1 MISRRL
7 WLILVAV
14 VLAYVITLALDL
26 TPYVRGPEEWRW
38 DRYPVPHWDRL
49 WPIALALTAVV
60 GWVEW
65 INRRLHQSSHARRW
79 TIIGVGALMLAAPAL
94 QLLALR
100 VERLNP
106 LEALLD
112 RAVDIAANGY
122 FTVGHRITDVGEFLR
137 SYPALMPTFP
147 IHPQVHPPG
156 ISLVYWLAGSAL
168 ETAPSLA
175 RPISLLFRRMECND
189 IDLMLL
195 SDARLSSGLAGMLL
209 PTVAHVLTV
218 ACVFKLARDR
228 FGVRAGLYA
237 AALWTVVPSA
247 VLFAGNWSLIY
258 PLVACLIWMSA
269 DAGLTLHFR
278 SGQALRLRSGQA
290 QRSIAW
296 FFVAGLIASAAAFLE
311 LGTIALGLFLALYI
325 LARYAVERRNPLQDW
340 RFLAAAVLAALAGVA
355 TVWIAYQAAYGVS
368 LSQIVET
375 MYPIHTGYEFD
386 RLIWMFNHPYEYAVF
401 LGLPLI
407 VLFVWVSFRALRSAQ
422 AGGIGDPRRTRV
434 DALSLSFGVGL
445 ILLAIVDPARD
456 ETPRTW
462 MLLMPFAVVAV
473 SQLFV
478 DSSARHGDAVSTR
491 FAAVWA
497 LLGIQLLVMIA
508 VLRVIS
514 VGLYGLP
521 PRSSVPAVPETAS
534 RAQAEFGDMAQ
545 LIGYETQVS
554 DRRLTLDPYWQAS
567 GQVDHP
573 YIVFAHLLDARGQ
586 IVSQRDSRPQDGQP
600 LMTCWQPG
608 EIYRDRRILDLPE
621 GMAAGTYALRVG
633 LYHSATG
640 SRLEA
645 VTGGVGDPRRTV
657 IESDHVSL
665 GPIEID
671 SAALR

>member
-1 MISRRL
+1 MISRRA
-7 WLILVAV
+7 WLILGAI
-14 VLAYVITLALDL
+14 VLAYVVTLAFDL

-38 DRYPVPHWDRL
+38 NRYPDPHWDRL
-49 WPIALALTAVV
+49 WPIALALVAVV

-65 INRRLHQSSHARRW
+65 INRRLSQSPHARRW
-79 TIIGVGALMLAAPAL
+79 TIIGVGALMLAALAL

-195 SDARLSSGLAGMLL
+195 SDARLSSALAGMLL
-209 PTVAHVLTV
+209 PTVASVLTV

-237 AALWTVVPSA
+237 AAMWTVVPSA
-247 VLFAGNWSLIY
+247 VLFAGNWSLVY
-258 PLVACLIWMSA
+258 PLLACLIWMSA
-269 DAGLTLHFR
+269 DAGLT
-278 SGQALRLRSGQA
+278 
-290 QRSIAW
+290 QRRIAW
-296 FFVAGLIASAAAFLE
+296 FFLAGLIASAATFLE
-311 LGTIALGLFLALYI
+311 LGTIALGLFLVLYI

-355 TVWIAYQAAYGVS
+355 TAWVTYQVAYGVS
-368 LSQIVET
+368 LGQIVET

-401 LGLPLI
+401 LGLPI
-407 VLFVWVSFRALRSAQ
+407 TALFVWVSFRALRSARNQ
-422 AGGIGDPRRTRV
+422 RA

-445 ILLAIVDPARD
+445 ILLSIVDPARD

-462 MLLMPFAVVAV
+462 MLLMPFAAVAV

-478 DSSARHGDAVSTR
+478 DSSARPGR
-491 FAAVWA
+491 FAAVWT
-497 LLGIQLLVMIA
+497 LLGLQLLVMIA

-521 PRSSVPAVPETAS
+521 PRSSVPAVPENAS

-554 DRRLTLDPYWQAS
+554 DRRLTLDLYWQAS

-608 EIYRDRRILDLPE
+608 ETYRDRRILDLPA

-640 SRLEA
+640 SRLEV
-645 VTGGVGDPRRTV
+645 VTSDG